1 MVAPAQLTG
10 KLPDRMDFGIGV
22 LLLADIQDAHV
33 YIFGLAPQGTDNPE
47 TKQVGSGV
55 DA

>member
-1 MVAPAQLTG
+1 
-10 KLPDRMDFGIGV
+10 MDFGIGV